1 MYCTDRGGH
10 PDDVYTTCGEE
21 MPALLDT
28 IFRLANER
36 GLDLDF
42 HVDENGNEVS
52 KGILHISEA
61 AIRNNFKGKVVFDC
75 LSHVGCK
82 LLDYRMANDKRQVVL
97 FVPKKFIRQ
106 R

>member
-1 MYCTDRGGH
+1 
-10 PDDVYTTCGEE
+10 

-28 IFRLANER
+28 IFKLANER

-61 AIRNNFKGKVVFDC
+61 AIRNNFKGKIVC
-75 LSHVGCK
+75 GHCCSLPRSLRQNLCAYSK
-82 LLDYRMANDKRQVVL
+82 LLVRRESAWFPFR
-97 FVPKKFIRQ
+97 
-106 R
+106 